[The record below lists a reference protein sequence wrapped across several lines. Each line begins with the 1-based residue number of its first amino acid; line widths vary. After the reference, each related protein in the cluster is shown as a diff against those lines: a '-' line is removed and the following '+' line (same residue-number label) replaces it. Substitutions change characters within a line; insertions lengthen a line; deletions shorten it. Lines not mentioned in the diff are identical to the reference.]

1 LAPNTVGA
9 QLKGMPYIK
18 KGLARMPAMAKV
30 IEPLDLTKFKDISAP
45 LLTAQA
51 AQYRRFAAVSKER
64 GNMDNSIMYTEYAA
78 ALEGLAASVGQKQ
91 DEFLTSPIPDL
102 PPEKVGRY
110 LFLVQDYVDNPPAG
124 ATKEQL
130 ENAER
135 RVATLNKLV
144 QYDYDNA
151 EFDMDLFL
159 KDPNLYVAIRQKNPE
174 RFKQK
179 DLPIVQKWA
188 KSQVT
193 AGIDFSKL
201 SGADSLPMI
210 DTYIDTIKGA
220 LSTTSKEDNPILY
233 GKLVEQE
240 SLLKAKAKG
249 IKDTLK
255 PKELNLAVLGQNYFV
270 AAAAETVAQEQME
283 KLGAKAFNETGGKI
297 ELAQHP
303 EYRQSIQIYE
313 EASATAQAEFENLE
327 RAVKINS
334 FINPKEAKEYAWAS
348 NLTGI
353 RAQQIQLTNQ
363 LGKATNEEQK
373 RTLAEKIV
381 MAKEIEAAY
390 VETAKEQAA
399 IKAQADIDAQGGIYA
414 VGIDGIVQKFT
425 PQEIEAGG
433 LQRLGPDFED
443 KIQKATAQDSSK
455 IQAATNSVE
464 AALSVGSLSGE
475 IADIISQDSRV
486 LTQTANFVGFLD
498 KVKAELQAVNS
509 VTEQRVIELAQ
520 QENLLPFNAKAD
532 ELDRLSDLNSRFN
545 AKLIQLGFTAG
556 ASEGTSGNAM
566 SNQDYNNLVRLIS
579 AGNTRNPAT
588 FLTNLNDYTQRR
600 IAQANSMVNT
610 TRRPGSSLFNTVDI
624 AVNSDQARDALLKKL
639 TPPDFDTFVQDNPTE
654 FRVQNYQKLQQALDN
669 AQKRQEGG
677 TNLRQIMLLLRG
689 SGLKGTETTEGL
701 IQKSQVI
708 DSQLKVLV
716 EAINNNPAAKNEA
729 IDTFKNYVGQTSGLQ
744 APDLE
749 ELINLYINQPQQR

>member
-1 LAPNTVGA
+1 
-9 QLKGMPYIK
+9 M
-18 KGLARMPAMAKV
+18 
-30 IEPLDLTKFKDISAP
+30 
-45 LLTAQA
+45 
-51 AQYRRFAAVSKER
+51 
-64 GNMDNSIMYTEYAA
+64 
-78 ALEGLAASVGQKQ
+78 
-91 DEFLTSPIPDL
+91 
-102 PPEKVGRY
+102 
-110 LFLVQDYVDNPPAG
+110 
-124 ATKEQL
+124 
-130 ENAER
+130 
-135 RVATLNKLV
+135 
-144 QYDYDNA
+144 
-151 EFDMDLFL
+151 
-159 KDPNLYVAIRQKNPE
+159 
-174 RFKQK
+174 
-179 DLPIVQKWA
+179 
-188 KSQVT
+188 
-193 AGIDFSKL
+193 
-201 SGADSLPMI
+201 
-210 DTYIDTIKGA
+210 
-220 LSTTSKEDNPILY
+220 
-233 GKLVEQE
+233 
-240 SLLKAKAKG
+240 
-249 IKDTLK
+249 
-255 PKELNLAVLGQNYFV
+255 
-270 AAAAETVAQEQME
+270 
-283 KLGAKAFNETGGKI
+283 
-297 ELAQHP
+297 
-303 EYRQSIQIYE
+303 
-313 EASATAQAEFENLE
+313 
-327 RAVKINS
+327 
-334 FINPKEAKEYAWAS
+334 
-348 NLTGI
+348 
-353 RAQQIQLTNQ
+353 
-363 LGKATNEEQK
+363 
-373 RTLAEKIV
+373 
-381 MAKEIEAAY
+381 
-390 VETAKEQAA
+390 
-399 IKAQADIDAQGGIYA
+399 
-414 VGIDGIVQKFT
+414 QKFT
-425 PQEIEAGG
+425 PQEIEAKG
-433 LQRLGPDFED
+433 LQKLDPDFED
-443 KIQKATAQDSSK
+443 KVQKATGQDSSK

-677 TNLRQIMLLLRG
+677 ANLRQIMLLLRG

-708 DSQLKVLV
+708 DSQLKELV
-716 EAINNNPAAKNEA
+716 NTINNNPAAKNKA

-744 APDLE
+744 LPDLE